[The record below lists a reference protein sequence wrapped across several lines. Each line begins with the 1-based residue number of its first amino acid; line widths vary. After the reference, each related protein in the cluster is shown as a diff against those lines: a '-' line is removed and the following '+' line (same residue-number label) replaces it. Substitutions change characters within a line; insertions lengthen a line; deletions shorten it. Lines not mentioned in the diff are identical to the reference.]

1 MADKIATQIT
11 AHNLL
16 QNYCKFNDNYYYPQ
30 TNKGVTLEY
39 LKSRYN
45 FNDIL
50 NYSNKQLVPLNKITV
65 PNYPIPLPATL
76 HIYINASST
85 YPNYFPLNTL
95 TSLEENIQK
104 AASLHNTN
112 NITTV
117 NTFDSFLTRCFWENN
132 NTPITNIGF
141 DMTNMDGIIG
151 FLKKTCNFQNYGF
164 QLKVSNPTLDNNSQ
178 DFTNNKPFNNARILN
193 TSYFSSEGNGF
204 INFNNFNT
212 FVNYQELIYY
222 FFGLQI
228 RGDSIYN
235 TDDSVFSDFFRVEE
249 FYDVN
254 NNNNTPYRNKQD
266 YYWGT
271 RFLNTSQPPIIGD
284 MTINNQTYTNKK
296 WFKTYYQL
304 KSFSLN
310 IDIRSTFNSNVNN
323 MGRIVIH
330 FFNTSY
336 APNQQV

>member
-11 AHNLL
+11 SNNLL
-16 QNYCKFNDNYYYPQ
+16 QNYRKFNDHYYYPQ
-30 TNKGVTLEY
+30 TNKAVTLEQ
-39 LKSRYN
+39 LKYRYN

-50 NYSNKQLVPLNKITV
+50 NYSDKQLVPLNKITV
-65 PNYPIPLPATL
+65 SNYPVPLPATL
-76 HIYINASST
+76 HVYIDASS

-95 TSLEENIQK
+95 TSLEKNIQN
-104 AASLHNTN
+104 AASLYNTN
-112 NITTV
+112 DIRTV
-117 NTFDSFLTRCFWENN
+117 NLFDLSLTRCFWENN
-132 NTPITNIGF
+132 NTPIRNIGF
-141 DMTNMDGIIG
+141 DMTTMDGIIG
-151 FLKKTCNFQNYGF
+151 FLKKTCNFQNYDF
-164 QLKVSNPTLDNNSQ
+164 QLKVSNPMLDNNSQ
-178 DFTNNKPFNNARILN
+178 DFTNNKPFNNARILQI
-193 TSYFSSEGNGF
+193 SYFSSEGGRFN
-204 INFNNFNT
+204 NFNNFNT
-212 FVNYQELIYY
+212 FVNYSELTNY
-222 FFGLQI
+222 FFSLQI
-228 RGDSIYN
+228 MGDSTYN
-235 TDDSVFSDFFRVEE
+235 TDDSAFSNVYGVEE
-249 FYDVN
+249 FYDF
-254 NNNNTPYRNKQD
+254 NNNNTPIYRNKQD

-336 APNQQV
+336 EPNQQL